1 MTKLIY
7 GRTVKPVRRVR
18 EAPTAPEWQ
27 PRSDTLI
34 KQDLAALSSMWE
46 GTPDQ
51 RREWARLKDELN
63 TNRLLAQRCSLS
75 PSRPI

>member
-1 MTKLIY
+1 MAKLRY
-7 GRTVKPVRRVR
+7 GREKRGGVY
-18 EAPTAPEWQ
+18 APDWQ
-27 PRSDTLI
+27 PRSSALI

-63 TNRLLAQRCSLS
+63 TNRLLAERL
-75 PSRPI
+75 

>member
-1 MTKLIY
+1 MTRLRY
-7 GRTVKPVRRVR
+7 GREKRGGVY
-18 EAPTAPEWQ
+18 APEWQ

-34 KQDLAALSSMWE
+34 KRDLAALSSMWE

-63 TNRLLAQRCSLS
+63 TNRLLSERL
-75 PSRPI
+75 

>member
-1 MTKLIY
+1 MTKLRY
-7 GRTVKPVRRVR
+7 GREKRGGVHV
-18 EAPTAPEWQ
+18 PEWQ

-34 KQDLAALSSMWE
+34 KRDLAALYSMWE

-63 TNRLLAQRCSLS
+63 TNRLLAERL
-75 PSRPI
+75 